1 MTEKCKKKG
10 HISRLHPSFLRLGL
24 QILGFARFCSV
35 EWARG
40 AVEEPGERVSGGVCT
55 FKVNWSDERGALG
68 LAVAPI
74 IHLVMS
80 PASGCACS
88 ALKCSL
94 LSDPA
99 VRPLGREEGGY
110 GLSGWKDDAS
120 QLSSV

>member
-1 MTEKCKKKG
+1 M
-10 HISRLHPSFLRLGL
+10 
-24 QILGFARFCSV
+24 

-40 AVEEPGERVSGGVCT
+40 AVEEPGERVNGGVCT

-80 PASGCACS
+80 PASVCACS

-120 QLSSV
+120 QLSLV